1 MPDNF
6 RHKHTQSVGLLV
18 RLLGLLGHLLGMG
31 LSGLNADLPAGKLG
45 GKTSVLAFLA
55 DGQRQLV
62 IVDEGDGGLVLL
74 ADDLMAIIDT
84 APETSSGTSRSN
96 RQRTSSGWERETMI
110 SGPFRPRPT
119 FTT

>member
-55 DGQRQLV
+55 
-62 IVDEGDGGLVLL
+62 
-74 ADDLMAIIDT
+74 
-84 APETSSGTSRSN
+84 
-96 RQRTSSGWERETMI
+96 ERW
-110 SGPFRPRPT
+110 P
-119 FTT
+119 